1 MLKLA
6 NDNVISLLASLGF
19 DETFVGERT
28 EIVIDSFDQWTNPE
42 FASTRATTTCA
53 CGLHIDE
60 PVGAAA

>member
-19 DETFVGERT
+19 DDSFLGDRT
-28 EIVIDSFDQWTNPE
+28 EMVIDSFDQWTNPDSAV
-42 FASTRATTTCA
+42 FGSLCAS
-53 CGLHIDE
+53 CGFDINE